1 MAVMT
6 ESAPRRR
13 PLDLN
18 ISWTDVGPFLALAA
32 LLVVGYL
39 INPDFLSATN
49 LANVITRSAFIAI
62 IAVGATFVISS
73 GGLDLSVGSMAAFI
87 TGITIMFMNA
97 VAPHAGIWAIP
108 AGMAVAIL
116 VGLLCGLANGLIVT
130 VGRIEPFIATLGTM
144 GIFRALITYLTD
156 GGTIPIDRSLR
167 EAYRPVY
174 FGTVAGVP
182 VPILISIAVA
192 AVASF
197 ILYKMK
203 YGRKCAAVGANEDVA
218 RYSGISVIRTRT
230 VAYIVQGVCVAIAAI
245 CYVPRLGAAT
255 PTTGQLWE
263 LQVITAVVI
272 GGTALRG
279 GKGHVWG
286 TVAGAVILELI
297 ANLMVLSDFVSEYLV
312 AAVQG
317 VIIIIAMLIQRFSNS
332 K

>member
-1 MAVMT
+1 M
-6 ESAPRRR
+6 SAIVGSTALRQEREW
-13 PLDLN
+13 N
-18 ISWTDVGPFLALAA
+18 IGWADVGPFVALLA
-32 LLVVGYL
+32 LLVIGFV

-49 LANVITRSAFIAI
+49 LGNVITRSAFIAI

-87 TGITIMFMNA
+87 TGITILFMNSM
-97 VAPHAGIWAIP
+97 APEWGLAAIP
-108 AGMAVAIL
+108 AGMVVAIV
-116 VGLLCGLANGLIVT
+116 VGVACGLMNGLIVT

-144 GIFRALITYLTD
+144 GIFRALITYMSD

-167 EAYRPVY
+167 EAYRTVY
-174 FGTVAGVP
+174 FGTVGGISI
-182 VPILISIAVA
+182 PILISIAVA

-197 ILYKMK
+197 ALYKMK

-218 RYSGISVIRTRT
+218 RYSGISIIKTRT
-230 VAYIVQGVCVAIAAI
+230 IAYAIQGACVAIAAI

-255 PTTGQLWE
+255 PTTGVLWE

-297 ANLMVLSDFVSEYLV
+297 ANLMVLSDLVSEYLV
-312 AAVQG
+312 AGVQG
-317 VIIIIAMLIQRFSNS
+317 VIIIIAMLIQRFS

>member
-1 MAVMT
+1 MT
-6 ESAPRRR
+6 VITGSTPIKPEREW
-13 PLDLN
+13 N
-18 ISWTDVGPFLALAA
+18 IGWADVGPFMALIA
-32 LLVVGYL
+32 LLAIGFAV
-39 INPDFLSATN
+39 NPDFLSATN
-49 LANVITRSAFIAI
+49 LGNVITRSAFIAI

-87 TGITIMFMNA
+87 TGITIMFMNRM
-97 VAPHAGIWAIP
+97 APDWGVSAIP
-108 AGMAVAIL
+108 AGMVVAIA
-116 VGLLCGLANGLIVT
+116 VGLLCGLMNGIIVT
-130 VGRIEPFIATLGTM
+130 VGKIEPFIATLGTM
-144 GIFRALITYLTD
+144 GIFRALITYMSD
-156 GGTIPIDRSLR
+156 GGTIPIDRTLR
-167 EAYRPVY
+167 DAYRPVY
-174 FGTVAGVP
+174 FGTIAGIP
-182 VPILISIAVA
+182 LPILISIAVA
-192 AVASF
+192 VVASF

-218 RYSGISVIRTRT
+218 RYSGISIIKTRT
-230 VAYIVQGVCVAIAAI
+230 IAYAIQGACVAIAAI

-255 PTTGQLWE
+255 PTTGVLWE

-312 AAVQG
+312 AGVQG
-317 VIIIIAMLIQRFSNS
+317 VIIIIAMLIQRFS